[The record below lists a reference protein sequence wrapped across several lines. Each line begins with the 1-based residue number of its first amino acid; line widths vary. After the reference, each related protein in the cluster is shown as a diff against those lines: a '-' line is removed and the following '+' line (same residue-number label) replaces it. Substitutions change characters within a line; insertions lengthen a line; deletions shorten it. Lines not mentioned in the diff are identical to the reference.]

1 MKNIFN
7 SLILGTGIGTFI
19 YAPFTNWLIEYYGWR
34 GATLIL
40 GGTLLNF
47 CVFGSLMID
56 PEWLIE
62 ENKLEKRSQSIQTFS
77 NSSVMC
83 LDEIKKLLEK
93 GEVAKDEV
101 LDTFELL
108 INTEANQQIDSDITT
123 VKKYQSE
130 LLLPT
135 FIHSE
140 HEGFRSNSR
149 RSLHP
154 EKLKSP
160 TSTTQQSELL
170 SPLLVKE
177 KQYPTKKKCALAS
190 LETLNS
196 SEKVS
201 YAANNFSLSSLNFE
215 FEDDKQS
222 IDNLQLYDDEEIQ
235 KRSGMHGSRYSLNE
249 TIIAKF
255 SSDFK
260 HNQLESLTAH
270 RGNSLNIIFNNDKPV
285 YIGGIKDHF
294 KENSTLKQ
302 PKRKQ
307 HRKQSETVGNLK
319 KNSSIRYSNYLKNM
333 RVHRNSVHYRGALL
347 STHR

>member
-1 MKNIFN
+1 
-7 SLILGTGIGTFI
+7 
-19 YAPFTNWLIEYYGWR
+19 
-34 GATLIL
+34 
-40 GGTLLNF
+40 
-47 CVFGSLMID
+47 MID
-56 PEWLIE
+56 PDWLTE

-101 LDTFELL
+101 LDTFTLL
-108 INTEANQQIDSDITT
+108 LNTEANQQIESDIVTA
-123 VKKYQSE
+123 KKYQSE

-135 FIHSE
+135 FINSE
-140 HEGFRSNSR
+140 YEGVKSSSR

-160 TSTTQQSELL
+160 SSTQQSELL
-170 SPLLVKE
+170 SPLFINE
-177 KQYPTKKKCALAS
+177 KQYTKKNKCALAS

-201 YAANNFSLSSLNFE
+201 YAANNFSFSSLNCDL
-215 FEDDKQS
+215 DDENRDS
-222 IDNLQLYDDEEIQ
+222 MDNFATLYDDEEIQ

-255 SSDFK
+255 TSDFDRNK
-260 HNQLESLTAH
+260 FESLTAH
-270 RGNSLNIIFNNDKPV
+270 RGNSLNIIFNNDRPV
-285 YIGGIKDHF
+285 QIGGIDHF
-294 KENSTLKQ
+294 KDIRPL
-302 PKRKQ
+302 KRKQ
-307 HRKQSETVGNLK
+307 RKQNETRGNLK
-319 KNSSIRYSNYLKNM
+319 KNSSLRYSNYLKNM